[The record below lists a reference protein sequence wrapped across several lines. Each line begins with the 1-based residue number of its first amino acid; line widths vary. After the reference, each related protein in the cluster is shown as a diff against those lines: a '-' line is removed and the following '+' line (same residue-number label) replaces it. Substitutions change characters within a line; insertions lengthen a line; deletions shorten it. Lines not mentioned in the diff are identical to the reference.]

1 MVGAA
6 TAEYRVFQRGPQARQ
21 GFTGIQQLRAGA
33 CQQVNVAAYFTGNAR
48 ERLHKIE
55 RGAFAGQQD
64 AGRAVQ
70 LEQWLIRRDRI
81 TVFNVPCYLHL
92 VACQLGKD
100 LLNLSMLRTLL
111 MAAGVMAITFLLL
124 RSLYGLFFNVPL
136 LVVWI
141 LLGVLCIGAGK
152 VRLHYHAYL
161 KAASRDD
168 AHARGAMASELTM
181 IHGVPPDCDE
191 REFLRELQN
200 ALLWI
205 NFRYYLA
212 PLFWFVV
219 GGPWGPVLLM
229 GYAFLRA
236 WQTWLARY
244 LTPHERLQSGID
256 AILHVLDWL
265 PVRLVGVVYAL
276 IGHGEKALPAWFVS
290 LADRHTSQY
299 QVLTRLAQFSLAR
312 EPHTDKVAT
321 PKAAVSM
328 AKKTSFVVVVIVA
341 LLTIYGTLV

>member
-1 MVGAA
+1 M
-6 TAEYRVFQRGPQARQ
+6 TL
-21 GFTGIQQLRAGA
+21 FTMLLVIIA
-33 CQQVNVAAYFTGNAR
+33 
-48 ERLHKIE
+48 ERLFKLGEHWHLDH
-55 RGAFAGQQD
+55 R
-64 AGRAVQ
+64 
-70 LEQWLIRRDRI
+70 LEVLFRRI
-81 TVFNVPCYLHL
+81 KHF
-92 VACQLGKD
+92 
-100 LLNLSMLRTLL
+100 SMLRTLL
-111 MAAGVMAITFLLL
+111 MMAGVMVITFLLL

-191 REFLRELQN
+191 REFLR
-200 ALLWI
+200 
-205 NFRYYLA
+205 
-212 PLFWFVV
+212 
-219 GGPWGPVLLM
+219 
-229 GYAFLRA
+229 A

-244 LTPHERLQSGID
+244 LTPHERLLSGID

-276 IGHGEKALPAWFVS
+276 IGHGEKALPAWFAS
-290 LADRHTSQY
+290 LGDRHTSQY

-312 EPHTDKVAT
+312 EPHTDKIET